1 MMIQCIKPAAI
12 MPAKTWFS
20 YLDFLGSYV
29 GKTTQAVKGL
39 PDKKIVIVAI
49 VILSLV
55 FWSE

>member
-1 MMIQCIKPAAI
+1 

-49 VILSLV
+49 VILS
-55 FWSE
+55 